1 MLQFWEDMVRVVSV
15 KCDVLLRSL
24 LIEELLPRK
33 PEQHN
38 SRFKKFVELLETEEM
53 TAILNFI
60 DDNRSSGESF
70 ELFETG
76 FMKRVQDA
84 AAKIPILKSF
94 PIFNDLYPFAHQDS
108 WAGHKSRNIML
119 GVLSETIIKIVGESC
134 FQTNT
139 PIAGGSNASISTIE
153 LDHFEGTGK
162 RGFEPS
168 SIANTATG
176 GIDLR
181 DAIRVERIVPT
192 ANLAHNRSQTS
203 DPNRRDNEHDRRF
216 TWVPADPLHPRD
228 DALQYSV
235 SHT

>member
-1 MLQFWEDMVRVVSV
+1 
-15 KCDVLLRSL
+15 
-24 LIEELLPRK
+24 
-33 PEQHN
+33 
-38 SRFKKFVELLETEEM
+38 M

-60 DDNRSSGESF
+60 DDNRPLSSGESF
-70 ELFETG
+70 ELFEKG

-84 AAKIPILKSF
+84 AAEIPILKSF
-94 PIFNDLYPFAHQDS
+94 PIFNDLYPFAPQDS
-108 WAGHKSRNIML
+108 WAGSTSRNLML

-139 PIAGGSNASISTIE
+139 PITGGSNASISTTE
-153 LDHFEGTGK
+153 FDHFEGTGK

-168 SIANTATG
+168 KIVCTATG

-181 DAIRVERIVPT
+181 DAIRVERIAPT
-192 ANLAHNRSQTS
+192 ANLAHNRSQAS

-216 TWVPADPLHPRD
+216 TWVPADPLYPRD

-235 SHT
+235 SCTCMFVAFLPRDTQLYHLNGRISLSLAKYSDWKTLRQCQHSRDSGVFCR